1 MAERM
6 MKELFVEGLQKGKW
20 QYFKEVLKFAIAK
33 MATTE
38 TNSTKAL
45 DIWAENNDFDECDED
60 FCNLKYYLS
69 YYLPKERY
77 QAIPYLC
84 ELLYLK

>member
-38 TNSTKAL
+38 INSTKS
-45 DIWAENNDFDECDED
+45 FG
-60 FCNLKYYLS
+60 YLG
-69 YYLPKERY
+69 
-77 QAIPYLC
+77 
-84 ELLYLK
+84 

>member
-1 MAERM
+1 
-6 MKELFVEGLQKGKW
+6 
-20 QYFKEVLKFAIAK
+20 

-38 TNSTKAL
+38 INSTKAL
-45 DIWAENNDFDECDED
+45 DIWAENNDFNECDED

>member
-38 TNSTKAL
+38 IIQQKL
-45 DIWAENNDFDECDED
+45 WIFG
-60 FCNLKYYLS
+60 LKIMILMNVM
-69 YYLPKERY
+69 K
-77 QAIPYLC
+77 IFVT
-84 ELLYLK
+84 

>member
-38 TNSTKAL
+38 LIQQKL
-45 DIWAENNDFDECDED
+45 WIFG
-60 FCNLKYYLS
+60 LKIMILMNVM
-69 YYLPKERY
+69 K
-77 QAIPYLC
+77 IFVT
-84 ELLYLK
+84 